1 MASDKKGKLS
11 KKPHSFSARK
21 LHDGSYHVEKT
32 HPNGEDTEESSQN
45 MSDLMTTMKDHFGGD
60 DADNTATPE
69 ALPGQPP
76 TGQ

>member
-21 LHDGSYHVEKT
+21 LHDGSYHMEKV
-32 HPNGEDTEESSQN
+32 HPNGEDTEGSAQDMDEL
-45 MSDLMTTMKDHFGGD
+45 MSNMKDHFGGD
-60 DADNTATPE
+60 DADDQPAAE
-69 ALPGQPP
+69 ALPGQAP